1 MMARLSGSQATLEK
15 ETSTSSGDCRLRIEL
30 VDFSSLAFV
39 LGFNN
44 WELMLIP
51 WAIVR
56 HQ

>member
-1 MMARLSGSQATLEK
+1 MARLSGSQATPDK
-15 ETSTSSGDCRLRIEL
+15 ETSTSSGDCRLGIEL

-51 WAIVR
+51 WASVR